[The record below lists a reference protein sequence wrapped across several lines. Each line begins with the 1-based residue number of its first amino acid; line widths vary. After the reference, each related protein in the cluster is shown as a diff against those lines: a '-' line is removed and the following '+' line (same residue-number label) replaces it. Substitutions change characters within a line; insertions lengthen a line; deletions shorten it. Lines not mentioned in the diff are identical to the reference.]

1 MKTMERR
8 WILIVLVTLLLV
20 FAPVLGPMFMVLAV
34 VVLAVG
40 FATFIIRV
48 QLEADEEAE
57 NLAAETEAK
66 WLEYRML
73 QEENRERRE
82 RLQSELE
89 DGEYGPRVR
98 ATVEEYQENEDTRHA
113 GVNFTE
119 GATVRADYNETYG
132 TINKGRSRPV
142 RRGKHHY
149 E

>member
-1 MKTMERR
+1 MKTMARR

-20 FAPVLGPMFMVLAV
+20 FAPVIGPQFMVLAV

-40 FATFIIRV
+40 FATFIIWLQR
-48 QLEADEEAE
+48 EIDKEAE
-57 NLAAETEAK
+57 DLAADTEAK
-66 WLEYRML
+66 WLEYRRL
-73 QEENRERRE
+73 QKENRERRE
-82 RLQSELE
+82 RLQSELV
-89 DGEYGPRVR
+89 DGEYGPHVR
-98 ATVEEYQENEDTRHA
+98 ATFEEYQENDDTRHA

>member
-1 MKTMERR
+1 MKTMARR

-48 QLEADEEAE
+48 QLEADEESE

-66 WLEYRML
+66 WLEYCRL
-73 QEENRERRE
+73 QKENRERRE
-82 RLQSELE
+82 RLRTELV
-89 DGEYGPRVR
+89 DGEYGPHVR
-98 ATVEEYQENEDTRHA
+98 ERWQEYLEDA
-113 GVNFTE
+113 E
-119 GATVRADYNETYG
+119 VRADFNKTYG
-132 TINKGRSRPV
+132 TINKGRSWPV